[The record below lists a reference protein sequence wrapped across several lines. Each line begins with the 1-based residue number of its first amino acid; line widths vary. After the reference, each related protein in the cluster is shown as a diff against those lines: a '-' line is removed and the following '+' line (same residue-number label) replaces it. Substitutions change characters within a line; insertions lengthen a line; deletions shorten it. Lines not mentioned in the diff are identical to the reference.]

1 MLIHVYM
8 MTRLHDDQMILIQD
22 LDQLFWGLLKLVHTH
37 GALSQSNTSF

>member
-22 LDQLFWGLLKLVHTH
+22 LDQLLWGLLKLVHTH
-37 GALSQSNTSF
+37 GAPSQSNTSF